1 MKKGKLTDK
10 LNRFHDQVAGP
21 KPVAR
26 ENKLPESYL
35 KLAEK
40 LGGCILSNHAGSYCL
55 VKKQYPLTYHHGSM
69 QLADVVANSQLP
81 LAASRL
87 PLADFRVKDDP
98 GSVSSQSLL
107 FLDTETTGLGGAGA
121 VAFLIGVGS
130 INSDGFEIRQ
140 YLIPDYS
147 DEAAMLEALLEEFST
162 EKTLV
167 TYNGAAFDLP
177 LVLDRM
183 IINRV
188 GRRIDSADHVDLLH
202 PTRRLYRRRLADC
215 TLVNVERELL
225 SFYRH
230 DDIPGYLIPSVY
242 FDWLSE
248 RRTELLSDVM
258 EHNRLDIISMLFLIR
273 ILAEVYVSE
282 GRSLEHID
290 DLHSLSRLFGR
301 HKDNRKVTALYDRI
315 DSMGGSNLEE
325 DVVYYHSI
333 AFRRTGD
340 FDRAV
345 ELWERLAESQSR
357 YGFLANIE
365 LAKHFEHRV
374 RAPEKALACAAR
386 AAQATGVS
394 PSQRRLLDARLDR
407 LKQKQ
412 QRS

>member
-1 MKKGKLTDK
+1 MSKGKLTDK
-10 LNRFHDQVAGP
+10 LNRFHDQVAGHKPAAP
-21 KPVAR
+21 K
-26 ENKLPESYL
+26 NKPPESYRQ
-35 KLAEK
+35 LAKK
-40 LGGCILSNHAGSYCL
+40 LGGRIHSNHAGSYCL
-55 VKKQYPLTYHHGSM
+55 VKKHFPLTYQHGSM
-69 QLADVVANSQLP
+69 QLADVADNSQLP
-81 LAASRL
+81 LAA
-87 PLADFRVKDDP
+87 FCVEDDP
-98 GSVSSQSLL
+98 GSISPQSFL
-107 FLDTETTGLGGAGA
+107 FLDTETTGMGGAGV

-130 INSDGFEIRQ
+130 ITSDGFEIRQ

-147 DEAAMLEALLEEFST
+147 DEAAMLEALLEEFSP

-188 GRRIDSADHVDLLH
+188 GRRIDSADHVDLLP

-215 TLVNVERELL
+215 TLVNVERQLL
-225 SFYRH
+225 DFHRH

-258 EHNRLDIISMLFLIR
+258 EHNRHDIISMLFLIR
-273 ILAEVYVSE
+273 ILAEVYVSD
-282 GRSLEHID
+282 GRRLQHID

-301 HKDNRKVTALYDRI
+301 RKDNHKVTALYDRI
-315 DSMGGSNLEE
+315 DDLAGFNLEE

-345 ELWERLAESQSR
+345 ELWERLAESRSK

-374 RAPEKALACAAR
+374 KAPDRALSCAAR
-386 AAQATGVS
+386 AAEAAGIS
-394 PSQRRLLDARLDR
+394 SSQRRFLDARLRR
-407 LKQKQ
+407 LKRK
-412 QRS
+412 RPPT